1 VTQLRL
7 DMPLMSKARPR
18 VARGRA
24 YMPAPYMDWKKEAQQ
39 QLETL
44 WSEHELP
51 TYDKSTP
58 IKLTVEAHGPG
69 RCDSDNLLGALLDA
83 GLPKKSG
90 WTGCWSDDRVTV
102 IPWVCFEWV
111 KSSEQF
117 WLLKIDPMI

>member
-1 VTQLRL
+1 
-7 DMPLMSKARPR
+7 MSKARPR

-24 YMPAPYMDWKKEAQQ
+24 YMPAPYMDWKKEAQAK
-39 QLETL
+39 LETL

-102 IPWVCFEWV
+102 IPWVCIEWV

-117 WLLKIDPMI
+117 WLLKIDPMT